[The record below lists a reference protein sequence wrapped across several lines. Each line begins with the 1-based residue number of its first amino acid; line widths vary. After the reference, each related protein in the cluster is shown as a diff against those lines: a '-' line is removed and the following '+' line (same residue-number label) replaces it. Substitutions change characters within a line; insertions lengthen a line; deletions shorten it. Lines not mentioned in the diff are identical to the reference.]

1 MAILYLLS
9 SALQKD
15 IMMAADNKQGKE
27 RTAPATPGLLSIT
40 KTDMSPKLKCPK
52 TKTSPKL
59 KSHKQKLNF
68 NQI

>member
-27 RTAPATPGLLSIT
+27 RQPGDKQLGDRQSGPPAR
-40 KTDMSPKLKCPK
+40 
-52 TKTSPKL
+52 
-59 KSHKQKLNF
+59 
-68 NQI
+68 

>member
-27 RTAPATPGLLSIT
+27 GVTLLW
-40 KTDMSPKLKCPK
+40 
-52 TKTSPKL
+52 
-59 KSHKQKLNF
+59 
-68 NQI
+68 